1 VVENMKEIAREQLLD
16 EVQKYAEKKA
26 RLVTTVCNDLG
37 DKLEATYYFNESPSM
52 NMSALRILVNKN
64 DVVPSISKIYLT
76 AVLNENEMKEMF
88 GMNLKDIA
96 IDFGGHML
104 LAHDS
109 PVTPMLKK
117 SGEPYEKKGSE

>member
-1 VVENMKEIAREQLLD
+1 VVENLKDIPKEELLK
-16 EVQKYAEKKA
+16 EVQKYQENKA

-37 DKLEATYYFNESPSM
+37 DKLEATYYFNESPAM
-52 NMSALRILVNKN
+52 TMSAVRIVVDK
-64 DVVPSISKIYLT
+64 DEVVPSISKIYLA

-88 GMNLKDIA
+88 GMKLNDIA

-104 LAHDS
+104 LAQDS

-117 SGEPYEKKGSE
+117 SDEPVEKKGSE